1 MIQVGVIGTGG
12 MGGRHARNLAHK
24 TPNAQVVAVM
34 DVDAPRAEEIAADCG
49 GAKVYAGVDLIV
61 ADPDVQALVIAS
73 PDPFHAEALMACLN
87 AGKPVLC
94 EKPLAVTIA
103 EAKEILATEV
113 AGGRRLVQLGFMRE
127 YDAAHQAL
135 KALIDSGELGLPI
148 LFRGVHVGE
157 RWIEPRTIEDVIIN
171 SVVHDIHSARW
182 LLKQEVAQ
190 VYTQWVRD
198 VADRPETCRLFM
210 GQMAFKDGALGVIE
224 MNTATGYGYQVDVEI
239 TGVAGS
245 ARTSPASAPVVK
257 QSRKR
262 FQAIDPDWLV
272 RFDEAYK
279 REVQDWVQSLVEGQP
294 TGPTVWDGYVAMVV
308 ADAFVQSAK
317 TGQPQAVP
325 DLEEPPLYVR

>member
-1 MIQVGVIGTGG
+1 MIQIGVIGAGG

-24 TPNAQVVAVM
+24 TPNAKVVAVM
-34 DVDAPRAEEIAADCG
+34 DVDVPRAEEIAADCG
-49 GAKVYAGVDLIV
+49 GAKLFTDVDSIV

-73 PDPFHAEALMACLN
+73 PDPFHAEAVLAGLK
-87 AGKPVLC
+87 AGKPTLC

-103 EAKEILATEV
+103 ETKEILETEV

-135 KALIDSGELGLPI
+135 KALLDSGELGQPI

-157 RWIEPRTIEDVIIN
+157 RFAQPRTIEDVIIN
-171 SVVHDIHSARW
+171 SVAHDIHSARW
-182 LLKQEVAQ
+182 LLKQEFAQ

-198 VADRPETCRLFM
+198 VADRPETCRLFI

-239 TGVAGS
+239 TGAVGS
-245 ARTSPASAPVVK
+245 ARTSPAPAPVVK
-257 QSRKR
+257 QSRR
-262 FQAIDPDWLV
+262 QFQPIDPDWLV

-279 REVQDWVQSLVEGQP
+279 REVQDWVQSLMAGQP

-317 TGQPQAVP
+317 TGQPQTVP
-325 DLEEPPLYVR
+325 DLEQPALYVR